1 MKRFFQASLVILLL
15 SICVQ
20 GNGALRFSDFHGRWD
35 LVYRGNYGYEF
46 RFYKS
51 YRALCI
57 VYLQTNLLVF
67 KGVYTLDEKNR
78 LRINISEMKNQNGT
92 RPGNLAAGFTRIAS
106 SYFIFKAARLKES
119 GRHYLELR
127 PVSIII
133 NGNNSDGY
141 YEPVMKLRKQ

>member
-1 MKRFFQASLVILLL
+1 MKRFLQAALGIVLL
-15 SICVQ
+15 SFCVQ
-20 GNGALRFSDFHGRWD
+20 GEGALRFSDFHGRWS
-35 LVYRGNYGYEF
+35 LTYRGNYGYEF

-57 VYLQTNLLVF
+57 VYLQSNLLVF

-92 RPGNLAAGFTRIAS
+92 RPGNLSTGFTRISS
-106 SYFIFKAARLKES
+106 SYFIFKAARLRES

-133 NGNNSDGY
+133 NGNNSEGY